1 MKRRPCCLYP
11 YRLSGDQGVIF
22 LTVLILSIVLSI
34 VVVSIMGLLVTHQKS
49 GQDVVDQIKSEQ
61 LAIGT
66 FYRYHQAQTERATIP
81 LANAEIMNGKSYNY
95 TVQNQGSV
103 NIAPSG
109 LTPVTVNRI
118 QVQINY

>member
-1 MKRRPCCLYP
+1 MNRRSCYP
-11 YRLSGDQGVIF
+11 HLPRSTDNRGIIF

-34 VVVSIMGLLVTHQKS
+34 VVVSIMSLLVTHQKS

-66 FYRYHQAQTERATIP
+66 FYRYHQAQMERTTVP
-81 LANAEIMNGKSYNY
+81 LTNAENMNGKNYNY
-95 TVQNQGSV
+95 TIQNQGNM
-103 NIAPSG
+103 NIAPTG
-109 LTPVTVNRI
+109 LTPVLVNRI